1 LIEEV
6 TYPFKH
12 PKHPDLSMTIALTTI
27 AAVSLAILVYIAVV
41 ITGTY
46 TTQNTPPSTNTSL
59 AEQAKIDSGMSQQI
73 ARSLNYVH
81 KADINI
87 APLTVPLHG
96 VNLSANQFILLYD
109 STPYASKGH
118 IALNLPCD
126 ANTPNVPMFEVLIG
140 RAPSLTPLALG
151 YIPQISVVP
160 QMCVYHGQFGF
171 GDPVTD
177 IVLKNI
183 SGKTVS
189 LQGPHSVAISTHEFY
204 TPTTPSFEQMQH
216 PQQQQ
221 QK

>member
-1 LIEEV
+1 
-6 TYPFKH
+6 
-12 PKHPDLSMTIALTTI
+12 MTIALTTM
-27 AAVSLAILVYIAVV
+27 AAISLAILVYIAVV

-46 TTQNTPPSTNTSL
+46 TTQNILPSGNTNTSL
-59 AEQAKIDSGMSQQI
+59 AEQKKLDSAMSQQI
-73 ARSLNYVH
+73 ASSLDYVH
-81 KADINI
+81 KSDINI

-126 ANTPNVPMFEVLIG
+126 ANTPNIPMFQVLVG
-140 RAPSLTPLALG
+140 RAPNFTPLALG
-151 YIPQISVVP
+151 YISRISVVP

-171 GDPVTD
+171 GDPITD

-183 SGKTVS
+183 SGKTIS
-189 LQGPHSVAISTHEFY
+189 LGGPHSAAISTHEFY
-204 TPTTPSFEQMQH
+204 TPTTKSLEQIQH
-216 PQQQQ
+216 QQ

>member
-1 LIEEV
+1 
-6 TYPFKH
+6 
-12 PKHPDLSMTIALTTI
+12 MTIALTTM
-27 AAVSLAILVYIAVV
+27 AAASLAILVYIAVV

-46 TTQNTPPSTNTSL
+46 STQNISSTSNPNTSL
-59 AEQAKIDSGMSQQI
+59 AEQAKLDSAMSQQI
-73 ARSLNYVH
+73 AGSLDYVH
-81 KADINI
+81 KSDINI

-126 ANTPNVPMFEVLIG
+126 ANTPNVPIFQVLVG
-140 RAPSLTPLALG
+140 RAPNLTPLAIG
-151 YIPQISVVP
+151 YISQISVVP

-189 LQGPHSVAISTHEFY
+189 LEGPNSVAISTHEFY
-204 TPTTPSFEQMQH
+204 MPTTPSLEQIQH
-216 PQQQQ
+216 QQQHQ

>member
-1 LIEEV
+1 
-6 TYPFKH
+6 
-12 PKHPDLSMTIALTTI
+12 MTIALTTI

-46 TTQNTPPSTNTSL
+46 TTQNISPSSTKTSL
-59 AEQAKIDSGMSQQI
+59 AEQTKLDSAVSQQI
-73 ARSLNYVH
+73 ASSLDYVH
-81 KADINI
+81 KSDTNI

-126 ANTPNVPMFEVLIG
+126 ANTPDVPIFQVLVG
-140 RAPSLTPLALG
+140 RAPDLTPLALG
-151 YIPQISVVP
+151 YISQISIVPQI
-160 QMCVYHGQFGF
+160 CVYHGQFGF

-183 SGKTVS
+183 SGKTIS
-189 LQGPHSVAISTHEFY
+189 LGGPNSVAISTHEFY
-204 TPTTPSFEQMQH
+204 TPTTPSLEQIQH
-216 PQQQQ
+216 

>member
-1 LIEEV
+1 
-6 TYPFKH
+6 
-12 PKHPDLSMTIALTTI
+12 MTIALTTM
-27 AAVSLAILVYIAVV
+27 AAISLAILVYIAVV

-46 TTQNTPPSTNTSL
+46 TTQNISHSSTNTSL
-59 AEQAKIDSGMSQQI
+59 AEQSKLDSAMSQQI
-73 ARSLNYVH
+73 ASSLDYVH
-81 KADINI
+81 KSDINI

-126 ANTPNVPMFEVLIG
+126 ANTPNVPIFQVLVG
-140 RAPSLTPLALG
+140 RAPDLTPLALG
-151 YIPQISVVP
+151 YISQISSVP

-183 SGKTVS
+183 SGKTIG
-189 LQGPHSVAISTHEFY
+189 LTGPHSVAISTHEFY
-204 TPTTPSFEQMQH
+204 TPTTPSLEQIQH
-216 PQQQQ
+216 Q

>member
-1 LIEEV
+1 
-6 TYPFKH
+6 
-12 PKHPDLSMTIALTTI
+12 MTIALTTM

-46 TTQNTPPSTNTSL
+46 TTQNISPSSTNSSL
-59 AEQAKIDSGMSQQI
+59 AEQTKLDLAMSHQI
-73 ARSLNYVH
+73 ANSLDYVH
-81 KADINI
+81 KSDTNI
-87 APLTVPLHG
+87 APVTIPLHG

-126 ANTPNVPMFEVLIG
+126 ANTPNVPIFQVLAG
-140 RAPSLTPLALG
+140 RAPDLAPLALG
-151 YIPQISVVP
+151 YISQISITP

-177 IVLKNI
+177 IILKNI
-183 SGKTVS
+183 SNQTMS
-189 LQGPHSVAISTHEFY
+189 LEGPHSATISTHEFY
-204 TPTTPSFEQMQH
+204 IPTTPSFEQIQH
-216 PQQQQ
+216 

>member
-1 LIEEV
+1 
-6 TYPFKH
+6 
-12 PKHPDLSMTIALTTI
+12 MTIALTTI

-41 ITGTY
+41 ITGSY
-46 TTQNTPPSTNTSL
+46 TTQNISPSSTKTSL
-59 AEQAKIDSGMSQQI
+59 AEQTKLDSAMSQQI
-73 ARSLNYVH
+73 ASSLDYVH
-81 KADINI
+81 KSDINI

-126 ANTPNVPMFEVLIG
+126 ANTPNIPIFQVLAG
-140 RAPSLTPLALG
+140 RAPDLAPLALG
-151 YIPQISVVP
+151 YISQISVVP

-171 GDPVTD
+171 GDPITD

-183 SGKTVS
+183 SGKTIS
-189 LQGPHSVAISTHEFY
+189 LGGPHSVAISSHEFY
-204 TPTTPSFEQMQH
+204 TPTTPSLEQIQH
-216 PQQQQ
+216 Q